1 MTYAKS
7 TLLVIMLPLVTFYC
21 HALDLYVPL
30 IPIIGDFFQAS
41 TYDMQATNSYF
52 MLTIALGQLFF
63 GPLSDR
69 LGRRWVLFASL
80 LVFLSGSVLAYA
92 TNIFSTFVLA
102 RVLQG
107 LGSCGCY
114 LSCFATV
121 RDLFANDTE
130 ATEMFSF
137 LNVATSTSAI
147 IAPSIGTFLANRF
160 GWRSIFLALWIA
172 ALFTI
177 VYCYFLYPSSRT
189 ATNKRTKKTGSI
201 LSTYYAILTHPNY
214 LLFTPPAAIGIASFF
229 SLYSVSPYMY
239 MHQFGFSKTLYSL
252 CYGSFG
258 IAFFIGSGLCSQLL
272 KRIGI
277 GGTLMLG
284 LVIHLVCVTLISLE
298 AIWLHSLV
306 WPVHALLIGMILG
319 AACIVSAG
327 IGGTMQPFQ
336 SHAGAAFAMISC
348 MKFLACF
355 VIAEIVVA
363 TFRMT
368 FFSFGLTFLLLDAC
382 ILFIL
387 YNNLHRIDP
396 SIPIDQSA
404 LARKQDII
412 EDQIL

>member
-7 TLLVIMLPLVTFYC
+7 SLLVIMLPLVTFYC
-21 HALDLYVPL
+21 YALDLYVPL
-30 IPIIGDFFQAS
+30 VPIIGNFFEAS
-41 TYDMQATNSYF
+41 AHEMQATNSYF
-52 MLTIALGQLFF
+52 MLSIAVGQLFF

-80 LVFLSGSVLAYA
+80 LIFLLGNVLAYA
-92 TNIFSTFVLA
+92 TNVFSMFVLA

-160 GWRSIFLALWIA
+160 GWRTIFLALWIA
-172 ALFTI
+172 AMLT
-177 VYCYFLYPSSRT
+177 VLYCYFLYPSSHT
-189 ATNKRTKKTGSI
+189 TTKNHTQNSPSI
-201 LSTYYAILTHPNY
+201 LRTYYTILTHPNY

-229 SLYSVSPYMY
+229 SLYSVSPYIY
-239 MHQFGFSKTLYSL
+239 MNQFGFSKTLYSL

-258 IAFFIGSGLCSQLL
+258 VAFFIGSGLCSQLL

-277 GGTLMLG
+277 GGTLILG
-284 LVIHLVCVTLISLE
+284 LVIHLVCVALVSLE

-306 WPVHALLIGMILG
+306 WPVHALLIGMIFG
-319 AACIVSAG
+319 AACMVSAG

-348 MKFLACF
+348 MKFLTSF

-368 FFSFGLTFLLLDAC
+368 FLSFGLTFLLLDAC
-382 ILFIL
+382 SLFIL
-387 YNNLHRIDP
+387 YNNLHHINP
-396 SIPIDQSA
+396 AIPIDQSA